1 MQGETSGKE
10 FLFFFYIINN
20 RSLSLLFPSS
30 VAPGRPARRQKR
42 SEDDWNAASSPY
54 HHLPLRPS
62 KSLNYSRNRSNSS
75 DSITDLAESLVATT
89 DDAVFESSPTSP
101 YSDHLRS
108 SSYALLRPPGQPQ
121 QQPVPATPPSGPQS
135 MLLPSVIASRF
146 STSGMA
152 YGGGGGLQSMP
163 YVSSSMLIEGN
174 PQNRMLPKT
183 PRTCELEEYARRYEA
198 MQRGNASRR
207 RVSQAHA
214 DPSAAPTNG
223 YGLLIC
229 RISRISFPLPPFS
242 FPFSASPRAA

>member
-1 MQGETSGKE
+1 MATADDTNG
-10 FLFFFYIINN
+10 LD
-20 RSLSLLFPSS
+20 SS
-30 VAPGRPARRQKR
+30 TA
-42 SEDDWNAASSPY
+42 
-54 HHLPLRPS
+54 
-62 KSLNYSRNRSNSS
+62 
-75 DSITDLAESLVATT
+75 
-89 DDAVFESSPTSP
+89 SP

-108 SSYALLRPPGQPQ
+108 SSYALLRPPQGQPQ
-121 QQPVPATPPSGPQS
+121 QPQHQQAVVPPTPPSGPQS

-152 YGGGGGLQSMP
+152 AYGGGGSGQQSMP

-214 DPSAAPTNG
+214 DPSAVTTNG
-223 YGLLIC
+223 YVLHVVTD
-229 RISRISFPLPPFS
+229 
-242 FPFSASPRAA
+242 

>member
-1 MQGETSGKE
+1 MATADDTNG
-10 FLFFFYIINN
+10 LD
-20 RSLSLLFPSS
+20 SS
-30 VAPGRPARRQKR
+30 TA
-42 SEDDWNAASSPY
+42 
-54 HHLPLRPS
+54 
-62 KSLNYSRNRSNSS
+62 
-75 DSITDLAESLVATT
+75 
-89 DDAVFESSPTSP
+89 SP

-108 SSYALLRPPGQPQ
+108 SSYALLRPPQGQPQ
-121 QQPVPATPPSGPQS
+121 QPPVVPATPPSGPQS

-152 YGGGGGLQSMP
+152 AYGGGGGSGQQSMP

-214 DPSAAPTNG
+214 DPSAPSTNG
-223 YGLLIC
+223 YVLHVVTE
-229 RISRISFPLPPFS
+229 
-242 FPFSASPRAA
+242 

>member
-1 MQGETSGKE
+1 MAT
-10 FLFFFYIINN
+10 
-20 RSLSLLFPSS
+20 
-30 VAPGRPARRQKR
+30 A
-42 SEDDWNAASSPY
+42 DDVTD
-54 HHLPLRPS
+54 L
-62 KSLNYSRNRSNSS
+62 NSS
-75 DSITDLAESLVATT
+75 TA
-89 DDAVFESSPTSP
+89 SP

-108 SSYALLRPPGQPQ
+108 SSYALLRPPQGQPQ
-121 QQPVPATPPSGPQS
+121 QPVVVPATPPSGPQS

-152 YGGGGGLQSMP
+152 AAYGGGGGSGQLQSMP

-214 DPSAAPTNG
+214 DPSAVSSNG
-223 YGLLIC
+223 YV
-229 RISRISFPLPPFS
+229 
-242 FPFSASPRAA
+242 

>member
-1 MQGETSGKE
+1 MATADDTAVG
-10 FLFFFYIINN
+10 LD
-20 RSLSLLFPSS
+20 SS
-30 VAPGRPARRQKR
+30 TA
-42 SEDDWNAASSPY
+42 
-54 HHLPLRPS
+54 
-62 KSLNYSRNRSNSS
+62 
-75 DSITDLAESLVATT
+75 
-89 DDAVFESSPTSP
+89 SP

-108 SSYALLRPPGQPQ
+108 SSYALLRPPQGQPQ
-121 QQPVPATPPSGPQS
+121 LPVVPATPPSGPQS

-152 YGGGGGLQSMP
+152 AYGGGGGSGQQSMP

-214 DPSAAPTNG
+214 DPSAVTTNG
-223 YGLLIC
+223 YVLHVVTE
-229 RISRISFPLPPFS
+229 
-242 FPFSASPRAA
+242 

>member
-1 MQGETSGKE
+1 MATADDTAGC
-10 FLFFFYIINN
+10 LD
-20 RSLSLLFPSS
+20 SS
-30 VAPGRPARRQKR
+30 TA
-42 SEDDWNAASSPY
+42 
-54 HHLPLRPS
+54 
-62 KSLNYSRNRSNSS
+62 
-75 DSITDLAESLVATT
+75 
-89 DDAVFESSPTSP
+89 SP

-108 SSYALLRPPGQPQ
+108 SSYALLRPPQQGQPQ
-121 QQPVPATPPSGPQS
+121 PQAVVPATPPSGPQS

-152 YGGGGGLQSMP
+152 AYGGGGGSGQLQSMP

-214 DPSAAPTNG
+214 DPSAVTTNG
-223 YGLLIC
+223 YVLHVV
-229 RISRISFPLPPFS
+229 RD
-242 FPFSASPRAA
+242 

>member
-1 MQGETSGKE
+1 MATPEDTTAG
-10 FLFFFYIINN
+10 LD
-20 RSLSLLFPSS
+20 SS
-30 VAPGRPARRQKR
+30 V
-42 SEDDWNAASSPY
+42 
-54 HHLPLRPS
+54 
-62 KSLNYSRNRSNSS
+62 
-75 DSITDLAESLVATT
+75 
-89 DDAVFESSPTSP
+89 TSP

-108 SSYALLRPPGQPQ
+108 SSYALLRPPPQGQPQ
-121 QQPVPATPPSGPQS
+121 QQPATPPSGPQS

-152 YGGGGGLQSMP
+152 MAYGGGGGSGQQSMP

-214 DPSAAPTNG
+214 DPSAVPTNG
-223 YGLLIC
+223 YVLHVV
-229 RISRISFPLPPFS
+229 RD
-242 FPFSASPRAA
+242 

>member
-1 MQGETSGKE
+1 MATADDTAVG
-10 FLFFFYIINN
+10 LD
-20 RSLSLLFPSS
+20 SS
-30 VAPGRPARRQKR
+30 TA
-42 SEDDWNAASSPY
+42 
-54 HHLPLRPS
+54 
-62 KSLNYSRNRSNSS
+62 
-75 DSITDLAESLVATT
+75 
-89 DDAVFESSPTSP
+89 SP

-108 SSYALLRPPGQPQ
+108 SSYALLRPPQLQPV
-121 QQPVPATPPSGPQS
+121 VPATPPSGPQS

-152 YGGGGGLQSMP
+152 VYGGGSGQQSMP

-214 DPSAAPTNG
+214 DPSAVTTNG
-223 YGLLIC
+223 YVLHVVTE
-229 RISRISFPLPPFS
+229 
-242 FPFSASPRAA
+242 